1 MKTFEGK
8 VAIVTGGSSGL
19 GAAAALQFAREGA
32 KVVIAA
38 RRNDKSEAVVRQ
50 IEELGTE
57 GLFLQT
63 DVSKRAE
70 VEALVEGTL
79 ARFGRP
85 DCAVNNAGIVG
96 PVQVPVAEIEEAD
109 WDASDE
115 HQPQGRVD
123 VHEIPDPGDVETR
136 QGRDR
141 EHLLHLRIQSQRRRP
156 CALLHQ

>member
-1 MKTFEGK
+1 MKTFEGN

-19 GAAAALQFAREGA
+19 GAAAALHFARGGA

-70 VEALVEGTL
+70 VEAWWKE
-79 ARFGRP
+79 R
-85 DCAVNNAGIVG
+85 
-96 PVQVPVAEIEEAD
+96 
-109 WDASDE
+109 W
-115 HQPQGRVD
+115 
-123 VHEIPDPGDVETR
+123 PG
-136 QGRDR
+136 
-141 EHLLHLRIQSQRRRP
+141 S
-156 CALLHQ
+156 

>member
-57 GLFLQT
+57 GLFIQT

-70 VEALVEGTL
+70 VEALG
-79 ARFGRP
+79 GR
-85 DCAVNNAGIVG
+85 NAS
-96 PVQVPVAEIEEAD
+96 QVRKA
-109 WDASDE
+109 
-115 HQPQGRVD
+115 G
-123 VHEIPDPGDVETR
+123 
-136 QGRDR
+136 
-141 EHLLHLRIQSQRRRP
+141 LRGQQRRYRGP
-156 CALLHQ
+156 SASASGGD